1 MKLKIAFSSKDAV
14 ARIKNVKQYKKVVR
28 PIINKNLLQ
37 MRNYAVSG
45 GTPVDTGELKN
56 SVFTIMDSDL
66 TGRIG
71 YSKSYAPHVEYGHRL
86 VRGGKT
92 YGYVPGQY
100 YFKANINRQK
110 GTIKDDMEKMLKELN
125 K

>member
-1 MKLKIAFSSKDAV
+1 MKLKIAFNSKDAV

-45 GTPVDTGELKN
+45 GTPVDSGELKN
-56 SVFTIMDSDL
+56 SVFTILDSDL
-66 TGRIG
+66 SGRIG
-71 YSKSYAPHVEYGHRL
+71 YSKSYAPHVEYGHR
-86 VRGGKT
+86 VTKKGET
-92 YGYVPGQY
+92 YVLPGQY
-100 YFKANINRQK
+100 YFRANINRQK
-110 GTIKDDMEKMLKELN
+110 GTIKDDMEKMLKELS